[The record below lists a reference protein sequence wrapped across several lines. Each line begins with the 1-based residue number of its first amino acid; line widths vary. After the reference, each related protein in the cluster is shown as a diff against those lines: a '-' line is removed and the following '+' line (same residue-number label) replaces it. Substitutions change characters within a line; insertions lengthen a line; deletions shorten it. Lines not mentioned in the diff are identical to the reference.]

1 MPRKNDPIEALRK
14 LREQRDELDQKET
27 KLREEAATAL
37 GRILLECGGETLDPG
52 QLKRLIRA
60 ANELGM
66 EAALERLLVRR

>member
-14 LREQRDELDQKET
+14 LREQRDELDQKEI

-52 QLKRLIRA
+52 QLKRLLRA

-66 EAALERLLVRR
+66 EVALERLIDRS

>member
-14 LREQRDELDQKET
+14 LREQRDELVQKEA

-37 GRILLECGGETLDPG
+37 GRILLECGGETLELG
-52 QLKRLIRA
+52 QLKRLLRA

-66 EAALERLLVRR
+66 AAALERLVDRR